1 MRKPLKFPCKVPEL
15 AAWRGK
21 IYKSNSRGHDYF
33 KVVYYSGQNGDG
45 RKALGFDSIEA
56 TMEGVEKL
64 CKDLGKTEG
73 DSITLGGK
81 EALRYLQALEALKE
95 LEHADPINIA
105 VADYAGAKKL
115 LGEVSLREAAQFY
128 VTHHGL
134 HRSTKT
140 VRDVVDE
147 LVKEKRGNLSER
159 HVEDL
164 DSRLGR
170 FADDFQCR
178 LAAVTGHQVREW
190 IGSLTG
196 VKGGSKTATPR
207 SLSPRSKNNYL
218 LALQNLVS
226 FAKEKKYLPKLW
238 DELNLSPIK
247 TRRQDVEIFTPDE
260 VEKLLK
266 HANAKLLPYVAL
278 GAFAGIRSAELERL
292 DWQKVSLE
300 TGYVTIDASIAKTNS
315 RRVIPMSENLRQW
328 LRPYVQKR
336 GPICGYGNVNNG
348 LLKLAAAADVEWKR
362 NGLRHSFGSYRTAQT
377 SDLPRVSYE
386 MGNSPAMVKQHY
398 LELATPEQAQ
408 EWFDVQPGT
417 GANVA
422 ASGE

>member
-1 MRKPLKFPCKVPEL
+1 MKRPQKFPCKVPEL
-15 AAWRGK
+15 KAWRGK
-21 IYKSNSRGHDYF
+21 IYKSNSRGRDYF
-33 KVVYYSGQNGDG
+33 KVVYCSGQNNDG
-45 RKALGFDSIEA
+45 RKTLGFDSIEA
-56 TMEGVEKL
+56 TMEGVDKL
-64 CKDLGKTEG
+64 VEALGQKAEG
-73 DSITLGGK
+73 DSITLTGK
-81 EALRYLQALEALKE
+81 EALRYLQAIEALKE

-147 LVKEKRGNLSER
+147 LLKEKRGNLSER

-164 DSRLGR
+164 ESRLGR

-247 TRRQDVEIFTPDE
+247 TRKQDVEIFTPDE
-260 VEKLLK
+260 VAKLLK

-278 GAFAGIRSAELERL
+278 GAFAGIRAAELERL
-292 DWQKVSLE
+292 DWQKVNVE

-315 RRVIPMSENLRQW
+315 RRVIPMSENLKQW
-328 LRPYVQKR
+328 LRPRVQQR
-336 GPICGYGNVNNG
+336 GPVCGYGNVNNG
-348 LLKLAAAADVEWKR
+348 LLKLAAAAGVEWKR
-362 NGLRHSFGSYRTAQT
+362 NGLRHSFGSYRTAET
-377 SDLPRVSYE
+377 SDIPRVSYE

-398 LELATPEQAQ
+398 LELVTKEEAEKWFGVRPGAT
-408 EWFDVQPGT
+408 
-417 GANVA
+417 AND
-422 ASGE
+422 